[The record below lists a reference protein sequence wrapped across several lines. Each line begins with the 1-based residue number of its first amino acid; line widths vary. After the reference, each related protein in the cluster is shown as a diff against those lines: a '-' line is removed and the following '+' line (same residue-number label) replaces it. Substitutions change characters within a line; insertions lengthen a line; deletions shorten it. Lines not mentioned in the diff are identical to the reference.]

1 MVTIP
6 FGEPDSH
13 FNFDILLIEDVMII
27 KYCIVA
33 TMSNEFT
40 FGHDAI
46 DSLMLFKPAVVIT
59 QSGDANIVI
68 CSECKSSLLSKKMLC
83 FALANK
89 LYCGAIPAQFADLSW
104 VEELVCAIYRT
115 TAQVTCLFS
124 STDPTLPN
132 VLHSNTC
139 CHDTDVAS
147 TASILPRT
155 PSDIVDGLSIVFIG
169 PGKMHHRFLKN
180 MFRICKGLTCA
191 WLKWLSHHNAL
202 YHDMAIDFSIF
213 DKYADDDF
221 PRGLEQ
227 NIIYDS
233 LSNVKDIFAE
243 ETADFSDH
251 PASTLSGP
259 ASDPDQPFI
268 FVEKMGVSDPEGVK
282 ISGCT
287 FMASALRNLIFEK
300 TDSTLPDLVLHHG
313 FSAIPEYNNPK
324 LIPGMFVLYIHMV

>member
-1 MVTIP
+1 M
-6 FGEPDSH
+6 
-13 FNFDILLIEDVMII
+13 
-27 KYCIVA
+27 
-33 TMSNEFT
+33 
-40 FGHDAI
+40 
-46 DSLMLFKPAVVIT
+46 VIT

-68 CSECKSSLLSKKMLC
+68 CSECKSSLISKKMPC

-89 LYCGAIPAQFADLSW
+89 LYCGTIPAQFADLSW
-104 VEELVCAIYRT
+104 VEELVCVIYQT

-124 STDPTLPN
+124 SIDPTLPN
-132 VLHSNTC
+132 VFHGNTC
-139 CHDTDVAS
+139 CHDTDVVS
-147 TASILPRT
+147 TASILPQT

-169 PGKMHHRFLKN
+169 PGKMHCRFLKD

-213 DKYADDDF
+213 NEYADDDF

-227 NIIYDS
+227 NIIYNS
-233 LSNVKDIFAE
+233 LSNVKDIFSG
-243 ETADFSDH
+243 ETAGFSDH

-300 TDSTLPDLVLHHG
+300 TNSTLPDLVLHHG

-324 LIPGMFVLYIHMV
+324 LIPGMFVTLYPYGIGGFEDPEHCSPVAFQKQAESYFDIPD